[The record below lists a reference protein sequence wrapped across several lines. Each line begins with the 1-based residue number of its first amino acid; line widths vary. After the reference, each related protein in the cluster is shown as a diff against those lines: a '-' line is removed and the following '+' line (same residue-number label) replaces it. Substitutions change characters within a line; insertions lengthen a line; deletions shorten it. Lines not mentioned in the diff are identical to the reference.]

1 MTSNNNSG
9 GGGGN
14 SPFAWLGLLK
24 WSLAYSDGTT
34 SSSSGVQPMSKEDVA
49 FLEKVMSEGIIDEGQ
64 RMKSILTD
72 LTDTFEMMLDLGS
85 SGSSG
90 VASGGNLSVGAG
102 SGEEMQTEEEK
113 RNELEEDDV
122 IELLQELRDIVEQID
137 YAQAFM
143 AMGGLP
149 FLLGIATYHSD
160 DVTSMETTAGGNKR
174 TIPKSIRKAALG
186 VLSTMCQNNPP
197 VQLSLLEQGHIP
209 QLVQLFYDYSPG
221 HHGGDGD
228 DSMREKIVQALSASI
243 REHSM
248 AEHIFCMN
256 EQAREMLKLGLGMMM
271 QQNLPKPSV
280 PLRKRSLFFLR
291 ALLTSDNA
299 THERH
304 VQFQDVISFICTHGI
319 NDQWEDNAEMREM
332 SLAMLS
338 RLLQYKLTPQPNN
351 PSTEETAS
359 NVILKHKNGI
369 GSIGVKRI
377 QAIRSLNEG
386 SEERE
391 LATLELEA
399 WETLM
404 VALAEAETGNEN
416 SNDGED
422 NAAPPLAICGVNV
435 S

>member
-1 MTSNNNSG
+1 
-9 GGGGN
+9 
-14 SPFAWLGLLK
+14 
-24 WSLAYSDGTT
+24 
-34 SSSSGVQPMSKEDVA
+34 MSKEDVA

-85 SGSSG
+85 D

-102 SGEEMQTEEEK
+102 SGDERQTEEEK
-113 RNELEEDDV
+113 RKELEEDDV

-137 YAQAFM
+137 YARAFM

-160 DVTSMETTAGGNKR
+160 DVTSMETTADGNTR

-256 EQAREMLKLGLGMMM
+256 KQAREMLKLGLGMM
-271 QQNLPKPSV
+271 QQNLQKPSV
-280 PLRKRSLFFLR
+280 PLRKRSLFFVR

-319 NDQWEDNAEMREM
+319 NDKWEGNAEMREM

-338 RLLQYKLTPQPNN
+338 RLLQYNLTPQPSE
-351 PSTEETAS
+351 PSVEETAS
-359 NVILKHKNGI
+359 NIILKHRNGI
-369 GSIGVKRI
+369 GSIGAKRI